1 MIVGGSPG
9 RQLVFS
15 SLRLQALLQLLLLH
29 AFTAVVT
36 TAVAQGASKEPPP
49 TPTRLSKRQVKQKVE
64 SLTTQLQ
71 VMTAQRNDLR
81 DRLILVTEGSL
92 DNRPYHRPNPFYE
105 KLKME
110 HQQVMSDLQNFENE
124 NWEASQKLSELTKE
138 KVFLCD
144 LQSRLLMEQSQL
156 KKKLDMLRQEKEN
169 LLEDWVL
176 LKQHLGDL
184 QVLSKDQE
192 ESSDLQNQQQEEQQR
207 MEERLQS
214 LLKQRELVTQ
224 QKHLALKLQHLLTVS
239 QMEPR
244 VKLGYGANWVPC
256 TRALCP
262 LWAFAYQQDSL
273 LQAWVDQLRTQ
284 RIMLVPSTRTSVQQT
299 LCLIL
304 PGSVDLCPIPPF

>member
-1 MIVGGSPG
+1 MGDLRCPVGASQSMAKFFGASLNCLLTSFLKHLLRSQG
-9 RQLVFS
+9 DLFSMSLHKACSLVFIH
-15 SLRLQALLQLLLLH
+15 LP
-29 AFTAVVT
+29 T
-36 TAVAQGASKEPPP
+36 GASKEPPP
-49 TPTRLSKRQVKQKVE
+49 TPTRLSKRQVKHKVE

-92 DNRPYHRPNPFYE
+92 DN
-105 KLKME
+105 
-110 HQQVMSDLQNFENE
+110 S
-124 NWEASQKLSELTKE
+124 
-138 KVFLCD
+138 D

-184 QVLSKDQE
+184 QVLNNDQE
-192 ESSDLQNQQQEEQQR
+192 DSSDLQNQQQEDQQR

-224 QKHLALKLQHLLTVS
+224 QKNLAIKLQHHLTVS
-239 QMEPR
+239 QMRPR
-244 VKLGYGANWVPC
+244 QKLGYGANWVPC